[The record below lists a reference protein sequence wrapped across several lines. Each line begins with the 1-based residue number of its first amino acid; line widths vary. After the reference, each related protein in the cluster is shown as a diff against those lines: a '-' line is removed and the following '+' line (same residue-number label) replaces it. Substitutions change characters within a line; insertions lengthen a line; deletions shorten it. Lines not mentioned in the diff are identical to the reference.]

1 MVSHIFNRPE
11 DLSADVARGKVGGDG
26 CLGRL
31 QLRLSAGHAC
41 ARAPGPVPAVGG
53 APAADAAPVVR
64 PLVDEQVVVL
74 GEGPVAEAT
83 RQRRRR
89 RDEGDD
95 EGGRGLRPALPP
107 GGRIPRGRL
116 ELLDRRVDRKHLHP
130 SRGVSPSS
138 VPPAVRPRRVVRPLS
153 SALLCSPSLFAAA
166 PSKSISG
173 GEKEPGAD

>member
-41 ARAPGPVPAVGG
+41 ARAPGPVPTVGG

-74 GEGPVAEAT
+74 GEGPVAEAA

-95 EGGRGLRPALPP
+95 EGGRGLRPTLPP

-130 SRGVSPSS
+130 SRGVSTSS
-138 VPPAVRPRRVVRPLS
+138 VRP
-153 SALLCSPSLFAAA
+153 SASVPSLLLCSPSLFAAA